1 MGLFSLC
8 CGGAGAATKDDEQA
22 PLWASS
28 GARRRKGGGGGAAAG
43 PGLAFGH
50 GALRY
55 DPFASS
61 YDTQR
66 KKTARADEPN
76 PSAYEAPLVA
86 PSDDP
91 FAPSQQAAA
100 GGWAAEPG
108 YLKEQAL
115 LAAQGADSQSP
126 PADKHWFGVGRS
138 SSPSPPPA
146 AAPQPSRA
154 RQRQPA
160 GQQRA
165 PAFGEGALTKWH

>member
-1 MGLFSLC
+1 MFTGGTPPDQSVQKYSPLASLHC
-8 CGGAGAATKDDEQA
+8 
-22 PLWASS
+22 PLL
-28 GARRRKGGGGGAAAG
+28 
-43 PGLAFGH
+43 LA
-50 GALRY
+50 
-55 DPFASS
+55 
-61 YDTQR
+61 
-66 KKTARADEPN
+66 ARADEPN
-76 PSAYEAPLVA
+76 PFAYEAPLVA

-100 GGWAAEPG
+100 GGWSAEPG

-115 LAAQGADSQSP
+115 LVAQEAGTESP
-126 PADKHWFGVGRS
+126 PADKHWFGLGRS